1 LTVAKTL
8 FEKIWPQHVIEYRG
22 EAISALEM
30 DARIMIRNMSIEAG
44 PGDEVVQFPIDAF
57 ARFCL
62 VEGIDQLGF
71 LRQHLGRIERFE
83 ETRPW
88 TP

>member
-1 LTVAKTL
+1 MTVAKTL
-8 FEKIWPQHVIEYRG
+8 FEKIWSQHVIEYRG
-22 EAISALEM
+22 EAHSALDM
-30 DARIMIRNMSIEAG
+30 AARMTIRNMSIEAG
-44 PGDEVVQFPIDAF
+44 PADEVVEFPIDAF

-62 VEGIDQLGF
+62 VEGIDQLG
-71 LRQHLGRIERFE
+71 LPRQHLGRIERFE